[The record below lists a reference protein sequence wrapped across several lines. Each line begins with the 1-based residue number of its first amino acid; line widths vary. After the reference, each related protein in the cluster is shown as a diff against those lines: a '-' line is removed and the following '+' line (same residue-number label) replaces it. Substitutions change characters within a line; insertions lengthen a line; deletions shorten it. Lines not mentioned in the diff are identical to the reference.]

1 MCQGWRWERAR
12 GLFPKQAVQTELVT
26 EKKKQQETELKTYA
40 LLSAFILVNTLSDCN
55 LQGSCLSQTS
65 SSALPSKIPIK
76 TSVLVANGRGEGT
89 VSIRKSCRRWPRE
102 ELVCSWMSNVLTC
115 TAKSSLGFRGAVE
128 LCKHLLLSRQTHSPG
143 KDIGPC
149 SRLACHCWGC

>member
-1 MCQGWRWERAR
+1 MCQGWQWERAR

-26 EKKKQQETELKTYA
+26 EKKKQQEMELKTYA

-65 SSALPSKIPIK
+65 SSAPPRRSLSKRLCWWQMGGGK
-76 TSVLVANGRGEGT
+76 AR

-115 TAKSSLGFRGAVE
+115 TAKSSLEFRGAVE
-128 LCKHLLLSRQTHSPG
+128 LQKHLLLSRQTHSPG
-143 KDIGPC
+143 KDISPC